1 MVVAGFGGTMGKFD
15 ESELSGL
22 TAEINRALQKA
33 DVARVCAAIGSA
45 VKLHNASEIA
55 RKAGIER
62 PSIYRAFGSAGSPN
76 FSTVVKV
83 LAAMGLRLNVTRGRG
98 TRRQR
103 TKKTAEAGNVL
114 RESYA
119 SDYGDRSPVRGG

>member
-1 MVVAGFGGTMGKFD
+1 MGKFD

-83 LAAMGLRLNVTRGRG
+83 LAAMSLRLNVTRGRG

>member
-1 MVVAGFGGTMGKFD
+1 MGRLD

-22 TAEINRALQKA
+22 TTEINRALRRA

-45 VKLHNASEIA
+45 VKLYNASEIA

-83 LAAMGLRLNVTRGRG
+83 LAAMGLRLNVTKGRG

-103 TKKTAEAGNVL
+103 TIKTNEAGNAL

-119 SDYGDRSPVRGG
+119 SDYGDRPPVRGG

>member
-1 MVVAGFGGTMGKFD
+1 MPEKFAELTLD
-15 ESELSGL
+15 EL
-22 TAEINRALQKA
+22 TAEINRALKQA
-33 DVARVCAAIGSA
+33 DITKVCAAIGSA

-55 RKAGIER
+55 RKASIDR

-103 TKKTAEAGNVL
+103 TIKTKEVGNVL
-114 RESYA
+114 HESYA
-119 SDYGDRSPVRGG
+119 SDYGDRPLRGG

>member
-1 MVVAGFGGTMGKFD
+1 MSEKFD
-15 ESELSGL
+15 KAELGEL
-22 TAEINRALQKA
+22 TAEINRALRRT
-33 DVARVCAAIGSA
+33 DVAGACATIGSA

-83 LAAMGLRLNVTRGRG
+83 LAAMGLRLKVTKDRGP
-98 TRRQR
+98 TRQR
-103 TKKTAEAGNVL
+103 TIKANRARVARVKISLSAIRTLGK
-114 RESYA
+114 
-119 SDYGDRSPVRGG
+119 

>member
-1 MVVAGFGGTMGKFD
+1 MEKFD
-15 ESELSGL
+15 ESELGGL
-22 TAEINRALQKA
+22 TAEINRALQRA
-33 DVARVCAAIGSA
+33 DVASVCAAIGSA

-98 TRRQR
+98 TRRRR
-103 TKKTAEAGNVL
+103 TIKTNEAGNVL

-119 SDYGDRSPVRGG
+119 TDYGDRALARDG

>member
-1 MVVAGFGGTMGKFD
+1 MLENFEELRLD
-15 ESELSGL
+15 EL
-22 TAEINRALQKA
+22 TAEINRALKKS
-33 DVARVCAAIGSA
+33 DVAKVCAAIGSA

-76 FSTVVKV
+76 FLTVVKV
-83 LAAMGLRLNVTRGRG
+83 LAAMGLRLKVTKDRR

-103 TKKTAEAGNVL
+103 TTKAVGAG
-114 RESYA
+114 
-119 SDYGDRSPVRGG
+119 DGPRGN